1 MERWMILF
9 NINLMLILL
18 FLLTYFLNKVSN
30 NGIFFGIRFP
40 LEYLKQEKLI
50 NIEKSYKKVV
60 MIFFIVLFVITNL
73 IIFNFNIY
81 DNYRLNVFIG
91 VFIIVVMIA
100 VNAIY
105 IPYYIKVKELKK
117 ENGWTYEKRNF
128 VITDTTLR
136 KPKKDDKLRP
146 INNNWFLLLLIVP
159 IVIIIITMYRYN
171 FSPETINFM
180 DISNIEFGKLSI
192 KEIFVLFQF
201 PIAQLFTITLMYIIN
216 KIIVNS
222 RVDLNSGEIEKSIIR
237 KKKFRRL
244 GSILMLFT
252 SIEITIMFSTLQIA
266 MLYNFNITM
275 INNIFS
281 IIIAITMFLFMIEFI
296 KIGQGGRNINEET
309 EKDEL
314 YKDDDD
320 KWILGG
326 LYFNNNDPA
335 WMVEKRR
342 GIGWTINFANP
353 KGWLF
358 IGGLIVFIII
368 SIIIGNR

>member
-40 LEYLKQEKLI
+40 LEYLKEEKLI

-91 VFIIVVMIA
+91 VFIIVVMTA

-117 ENGWTYEKRNF
+117 ENGWTHEKRNF

-180 DISNIEFGKLSI
+180 GISNIEFGKLSI

-326 LYFNNNDPA
+326 LYFNKNDPA

-368 SIIIGNR
+368 SIII

>member
-40 LEYLKQEKLI
+40 LEYLKEEKLI

-159 IVIIIITMYRYN
+159 IVIIMITIYRYN

-180 DISNIEFGKLSI
+180 GISNIEFGKLSI
-192 KEIFVLFQF
+192 KEVFVLFQF

-326 LYFNNNDPA
+326 LYFNKNDPA

-368 SIIIGNR
+368 SIIIGNK

>member
-40 LEYLKQEKLI
+40 LEYLKEEKLI

-159 IVIIIITMYRYN
+159 IVIIMITMYRYN

-180 DISNIEFGKLSI
+180 GISNIEFGKLSI

-326 LYFNNNDPA
+326 LYFNKNDPA

-368 SIIIGNR
+368 SIIIGNK

>member
-40 LEYLKQEKLI
+40 LEYLKEEKLI

-146 INNNWFLLLLIVP
+146 INNNWFLFLLIVP
-159 IVIIIITMYRYN
+159 IVIIMITIYRYN

-180 DISNIEFGKLSI
+180 GISNIEFGKLSI
-192 KEIFVLFQF
+192 KEVFVLFQF

-266 MLYNFNITM
+266 MLYSFNITM

-326 LYFNNNDPA
+326 LYFNKNDPA

-368 SIIIGNR
+368 SIIIGNK

>member
-9 NINLMLILL
+9 NINLMLLLL
-18 FLLTYFLNKVSN
+18 FLLTYFLNRVSN

-40 LEYLKQEKLI
+40 LKYLKEEKLI

-60 MIFFIVLFVITNL
+60 MIFFIALFVITNL

-81 DNYRLNVFIG
+81 DNYRLNIFIG

-105 IPYYIKVKELKK
+105 IPYYIKVKRLKK

-180 DISNIEFGKLSI
+180 GVSNIEFGKLSI
-192 KEIFVLFQF
+192 KEFFILFQF

-296 KIGQGGRNINEET
+296 KIGQGGKNLHEET

-326 LYFNNNDPA
+326 LYFNKNDPA

-368 SIIIGNR
+368 SIIIGNK

>member
-40 LEYLKQEKLI
+40 LEYLKEEKLI

-146 INNNWFLLLLIVP
+146 INNNWFLFLLIVP
-159 IVIIIITMYRYN
+159 IVIIMITIYRYN

-180 DISNIEFGKLSI
+180 GISNIEFGKLSI

-244 GSILMLFT
+244 GSMLMLFT

-326 LYFNNNDPA
+326 LYFNKNDPA

-368 SIIIGNR
+368 SIIIGNK

>member
-40 LEYLKQEKLI
+40 LEYLKEEKLI

-159 IVIIIITMYRYN
+159 IVIIMITMYRYN

-180 DISNIEFGKLSI
+180 GISNIEFGKLSI
-192 KEIFVLFQF
+192 KEVFVLFQF

-326 LYFNNNDPA
+326 LYFNKNDPA

-368 SIIIGNR
+368 SIIIGNK

>member
-40 LEYLKQEKLI
+40 LEYLKEEKLI

-146 INNNWFLLLLIVP
+146 INNNWFLFLLIVP
-159 IVIIIITMYRYN
+159 IVIIMITIYRYN

-180 DISNIEFGKLSI
+180 GISNIEFGKLSI

-326 LYFNNNDPA
+326 LYFNKNDPA

-368 SIIIGNR
+368 SIIIGNK

>member
-40 LEYLKQEKLI
+40 LEYLKEEKLI

-81 DNYRLNVFIG
+81 DNYRLNIFIG
-91 VFIIVVMIA
+91 VFIIVVMTA

-117 ENGWTYEKRNF
+117 ENGWTHEKRNF

-180 DISNIEFGKLSI
+180 GISNIEFGKLSI
-192 KEIFVLFQF
+192 KEVFVLFQF

-326 LYFNNNDPA
+326 LYFNKNDPA

-368 SIIIGNR
+368 SIIIGNK

>member
-18 FLLTYFLNKVSN
+18 FLLAYFLNKVSN

-40 LEYLKQEKLI
+40 LEYLKEEKLI

-60 MIFFIVLFVITNL
+60 MIFFIVLFIITNL

-81 DNYRLNVFIG
+81 DNYRLNIFIG
-91 VFIIVVMIA
+91 VFIIVVMTA

-117 ENGWTYEKRNF
+117 ENGWTHEKRNF

-180 DISNIEFGKLSI
+180 GISNIEFGKLSI

-326 LYFNNNDPA
+326 LYFNKNDPA

-368 SIIIGNR
+368 SIIIGNK